1 MGGQFNRHM
10 PPSIHPSIHSL
21 CSCSCS
27 RTPVSPAH
35 QEPRPPPAAST
46 CCGPIS
52 FRTGTL
58 PCCFFSSPCV
68 LHPTCTK
75 HVPGRCHQNTLCF
88 GSPSTN
94 RGTQLKRRGKNR
106 VSYCYQG
113 RRIVYGPS
121 IPRGC
126 DLHVAPSCQP
136 RPGPAGSYNTPEPGI
151 PMTHPNHGV
160 PFHRQQGV
168 PFRKGDRISLSL
180 TSGQS
185 KSMCLNPPATCLV
198 ICFALQVTRCAL
210 PLTLGCH
217 FHVTCIFL
225 TNGRLLCEQVVVE
238 STFAAQ
244 SCAATCSDPFLNRM
258 SCKSATPP

>member
-1 MGGQFNRHM
+1 MSRARQNSRALLPASRGLLLADTEHAGRTWGAEWAVNLIGTCR
-10 PPSIHPSIHSL
+10 HPSIHSL

-106 VSYCYQG
+106 V
-113 RRIVYGPS
+113 IL
-121 IPRGC
+121 I
-126 DLHVAPSCQP
+126 LL
-136 RPGPAGSYNTPEPGI
+136 PGPTHSIRAINSAGMRSACGAI
-151 PMTHPNHGV
+151 V
-160 PFHRQQGV
+160 PA
-168 PFRKGDRISLSL
+168 
-180 TSGQS
+180 
-185 KSMCLNPPATCLV
+185 AT
-198 ICFALQVTRCAL
+198 
-210 PLTLGCH
+210 GSS
-217 FHVTCIFL
+217 
-225 TNGRLLCEQVVVE
+225 RLL
-238 STFAAQ
+238 
-244 SCAATCSDPFLNRM
+244 
-258 SCKSATPP
+258 